1 MSTTPSPRH
10 NHLKHKI
17 PVGKVPLGKKAA
29 HKEQRM
35 NEEQVTETAQSPGR
49 LFAFTIDAN
58 TAQVV
63 KLETLDASGAR
74 RELSDEEQASL
85 VQAASEEGLEEF
97 VEKAFE
103 AGIAC
108 VLGEDQR
115 QHKTDEPAEE
125 AELRH
130 LLLTPLIEHSPVKRL
145 MQREALNRAI
155 LGTLLQRAMKRAPAD
170 AASAPADPSPAD
182 RAASAHAN

>member
-1 MSTTPSPRH
+1 
-10 NHLKHKI
+10 
-17 PVGKVPLGKKAA
+17 
-29 HKEQRM
+29 M
-35 NEEQVTETAQSPGR
+35 NQEKVTETAKSAGK
-49 LFAFTIDAN
+49 LFAFTIDVN

-74 RELSDEEQASL
+74 HELSDEEKASL
-85 VQAASEEGLEEF
+85 AQEGSEGGLEEF

-108 VLGEDQR
+108 VLGDDER
-115 QHKTDEPAEE
+115 QDRADEPAGE

-130 LLLTPLIEHSPVKRL
+130 LLLAPLIEHSPAKRL

-155 LGTLLQRAMKRAPAD
+155 LGTLIQHATKKAPAGTESGPT
-170 AASAPADPSPAD
+170 AEAQSE
-182 RAASAHAN
+182 RAASARAN

>member
-1 MSTTPSPRH
+1 MTEISASA
-10 NHLKHKI
+10 
-17 PVGKVPLGKKAA
+17 GK
-29 HKEQRM
+29 
-35 NEEQVTETAQSPGR
+35 

-63 KLETLDASGAR
+63 KLETLDESGGR
-74 RELSDEEQASL
+74 HELSEEEKVSL
-85 VQAASEEGLEEF
+85 AHAVGEGAGLEEF

-108 VLGEDQR
+108 VLGEDQH
-115 QHKTDEPAEE
+115 QPKADEAADE

-130 LLLTPLIEHSPVKRL
+130 LLLTPLIEHSSVKGL

-155 LGTLLQRAMKRAPAD
+155 LGTLLQRATKK
-170 AASAPADPSPAD
+170 ASAAAETEPSPGPQAD
-182 RAASAHAN
+182 RAAARAN